1 MSRRILDSIMLLPKS
16 LPVCLSV
23 QSLTSL
29 GPRPSMAATGQRT
42 MSNST
47 NESKVR
53 TRISGEI
60 VERQFSSA
68 DCATPDLFNSSGA
81 DAHVIVTVSVIAPM
95 QFFFTCSKE
104 KTKHCRGGGEGRFRK
119 LLQNSFAALRFKFR
133 SNRGKQRITSAP
145 HNPCS
150 FADFSRRF
158 PRWLCTPVHLLTFH
172 PVSPSRA

>member
-1 MSRRILDSIMLLPKS
+1 MRLHTARHH
-16 LPVCLSV
+16 

-145 HNPCS
+145 TNRVLRGATASKASSDLALYQRPPC
-150 FADFSRRF
+150 AACGTY
-158 PRWLCTPVHLLTFH
+158 L
-172 PVSPSRA
+172 